1 MELQNTISETI
12 DFILFI
18 LPFFVFWILSVFV
31 YKKWVDYA
39 QTKFDAGLKYS
50 LLRIYP
56 PQEVLKTPAAME
68 LFLNALYQ
76 AGGEST
82 WYDKKWLGKKRAVF
96 SLEMASHGGEVAFYI
111 RTRSN
116 MRREIETQIYAQ
128 YPGIEVEES
137 PDYTDAIDME
147 SGNYNIFGVEY
158 QLAKPDP
165 WPIKT
170 YVDYG
175 LDKVSEEE
183 EKTDPITPTVEF
195 LGSLKAGEHAWIQ
208 IIVKAH
214 KKEDKKEGT
223 FFDVQDNWQEEAKE
237 LIEDIRSKSERED
250 SEGNVSFA
258 NPTKGQQ
265 DQIAAIERSV
275 AKPGFDVG
283 IRSMY
288 IAEKDVFDG
297 VTIGALVGTFKQYGS
312 GSLNGFKPQNTTKT
326 DYPWQTWLGAVPRME
341 KQMFEDYKS
350 RSFFGTTF
358 NATNLLGMSYKK
370 DRVKFVLNAE
380 ELATIFHFPGT
391 VAGTP
396 SLNRVKSRKGEA
408 PANLPIK

>member
-18 LPFFVFWILSVFV
+18 LPFFAFWVLSVFV
-31 YKKWVDYA
+31 YKKWVDYVE
-39 QTKFDAGLKYS
+39 TKFAASLKYS

-76 AGGEST
+76 TGGEGT

-128 YPGIEVEES
+128 YPGIEVEEV
-137 PDYTDAIDME
+137 PDYTDAIDIE
-147 SGNYNIFGVEY
+147 SGNYKVFGVEY
-158 QLAKPDP
+158 ELGQPDP
-165 WPIKT
+165 VPIKT
-170 YVDYG
+170 YIDYG

-183 EKTDPITPTVEF
+183 EKIDPITPTVEF

-223 FFDVQDNWQEEAKE
+223 FFDVQDNWQEEAKTMIDE
-237 LIEDIRSKSERED
+237 LRKKTIIKNED
-250 SEGNVSFA
+250 GTTTLP
-258 NPTKGQQ
+258 NPTKGQA
-265 DQIAAIERSV
+265 DKIAAIERSV
-275 AKPGFDVG
+275 SKPGFDVG

-297 VTIGALVGTFKQYGS
+297 VTIGALVGKFKQYNAS
-312 GSLNGFKPQNTTKT
+312 NLNGFKPGNKSKF
-326 DYPWQTWLGAVPRME
+326 DYPWQSWFGAEARTE
-341 KQMFEDYKS
+341 KQLFEDYKS
-350 RSFFGTTF
+350 RAYFGTTF
-358 NATNLLGMSYKK
+358 IATNLFGLPYKK
-370 DRVKFVLNAE
+370 DRNKFVLNAE